1 MSINKVIAT
10 LLLLTIL
17 SACGGGGGPAPSS
30 NTSQATSLI
39 QTISLTDPGPIDKI
53 FGEPSFTDLAYG
65 GLGTGNISY
74 SSSDTNIA
82 TVNSSSG
89 EVSIISVGT
98 TTITATKAADNQYAA
113 ADVSFTL
120 NISPDTQ
127 IINFA
132 DPGPI
137 SKKYGD
143 ANFTNIATGGEG
155 SGAISYSSSDTS
167 VAIVDAT
174 SGEVSINL
182 PGSAIITATKAADAH
197 YRAATTSYKI
207 SIPKLVQ
214 SIAFAD
220 GGPIYKTSNSANF
233 SNIASGG
240 VGTGITAYSSSDTSV
255 ARVNVSTGEVSIY
268 NSGTTIISAL
278 KYGDEIHS
286 PVKASYTLI
295 VSPSSATLKAWV
307 GAINTEV
314 RFNSSANDLNF
325 IRSTD
330 KNCDLANYSLCA
342 KGQLDTLANT
352 VINDTTTNAK
362 QTGWYWLQH
371 GEINSQPASLALPNV
386 SAREG
391 LQVVEF
397 GNKLWLI
404 GGFDGSYKNDA
415 WSSSNGII
423 WTQETANATFPGRS
437 DHQLLSFNNKLWL
450 IGGWDGS
457 MKNDV
462 WSSNDGISWT
472 QTTANAAFSARYA
485 HHAVVFN
492 NKMWLI
498 AGWDGG
504 MKNDVWSSSD
514 GITWTQ
520 ETASAEFSA
529 RYDHQVEVFKDKM
542 WLIGGRD
549 GANKNDVWSTSDGIT
564 WTQETATA
572 AFSARYGHQVATF
585 NDKLWLIG
593 GNDGASK
600 NDVWSSND
608 GISWTEETASAD
620 FPAPNAP
627 QLLAFDSK
635 LLLIEGDDGLT
646 GNHVWSSTD
655 GINWRQGF
663 HNTIY
668 LQ

>member
-1 MSINKVIAT
+1 MSINKAIASV
-10 LLLLTIL
+10 LLLLIL
-17 SACGGGGGPAPSS
+17 SACSGGSPPSS
-30 NTSQATSLI
+30 SNPSQATSLL
-39 QTISLTDPGPIDKI
+39 QVISLTNPGPIDKI
-53 FGEPSFTDLAYG
+53 YGQPSFTNLAFG
-65 GLGTGNISY
+65 GIGTGDISY

-82 TVNSSSG
+82 TVNASSG
-89 EVSIISVGT
+89 EVNIISVGT
-98 TTITATKAADNQYAA
+98 VTITASKAADSQYAA
-113 ADVSFTL
+113 ADVSYTL

-137 SKKYGD
+137 SKNYGD
-143 ANFTNIATGGEG
+143 ANFTNLASGGAG
-155 SGAISYSSSDTS
+155 SGSFSYSSSDTS
-167 VAIVDAT
+167 ITNVDAT

-182 PGSAIITATKAADAH
+182 PGSATITATKAADAR

-207 SIPKLVQ
+207 SIPKLLQ
-214 SIAFAD
+214 SITFAD
-220 GGPIYKTSNSANF
+220 SGPIYKTSTSASF
-233 SNIASGG
+233 TNIASGG
-240 VGTGITAYSSSDTSV
+240 VGTGITTYSSSDTTI
-255 ARVNVSTGEVSIY
+255 ARVNVSTGVVGIY
-268 NSGTTIISAL
+268 GSGTAIITAL

-286 PVKASYTLI
+286 PVQTSYSLI

-314 RFNSSANDLNF
+314 RFDSNANDLNF

-352 VINDTTTNAK
+352 IINDTATNAK

-371 GEINSQPASLALPNV
+371 GEINSQPATLALPNF
-386 SAREG
+386 SARRG

-397 GNKLWLI
+397 SNKLWLI
-404 GGFDGSYKNDA
+404 GGFDGSYKNDV
-415 WSSSNGII
+415 WFSDNGII
-423 WTQETANATFPGRS
+423 WTQATANGAFSPRS
-437 DHQLLSFNNKLWL
+437 DHQLLSFSDKLWL

-462 WSSNDGISWT
+462 WSSGNGISWT

-485 HHAVVFN
+485 HQTVVFN
-492 NKMWLI
+492 DKMWLI

-520 ETASAEFSA
+520 ATASADFSA
-529 RYDHQVEVFKDKM
+529 RYDHQVEVFNNKL
-542 WLIGGRD
+542 WLIGGQD
-549 GANKNDVWSTSDGIT
+549 GANKNDVWSSPDGIN

-572 AFSARYGHQVATF
+572 AFSARYGHQVSVF

-593 GNDGASK
+593 GYDGANR
-600 NDVWSSND
+600 NDVWSSSD
-608 GISWTEETASAD
+608 GTSWTEETASAD
-620 FPAPNAP
+620 FPAPNSP

-635 LLLIEGDDGLT
+635 LLLIEGDDGST
-646 GNHVWSSTD
+646 ESRVWSSTD